1 MTISN
6 PKRPPRALVVLF
18 GLPRHL
24 YRPGWGW
31 VLGHRFLQ
39 LTHTGRN
46 SGRTYQTILEVV
58 RYDPDSQEATVM
70 SGFGPGAD
78 WLRNVQANGQAE
90 VSIGRSSFTATHR
103 TFPVEE
109 AMAVFAAY
117 ERRNRLASPV
127 VRLILSRLLG
137 WRYDGT
143 DSARRK
149 AAEQLPSVA
158 FRPSSRP

>member
-1 MTISN
+1 MTTSN
-6 PKRPPRALVVLF
+6 PKRPPQALVVLF

-24 YRPGWGW
+24 YRLGWGW

-39 LTHTGRN
+39 LTHTGRS

-58 RYDPDSQEATVM
+58 HYDPDSQEATVL

-78 WLRNVQANGQAE
+78 WLRNVQANDQAE
-90 VSIGRSSFTATHR
+90 ISIGRSSFTATHR
-103 TFPVEE
+103 MVPVEE
-109 AMAVFAAY
+109 AMATFAAY
-117 ERRNRLASPV
+117 ERRNRLVSPV
-127 VRLILSRLLG
+127 VRLVLSRLLG

-143 DSARRK
+143 ESARRK
-149 AAEQLPSVA
+149 AAVQLPSVA